1 MMMHMNGRVLMP
13 SIYTTIVGVF
23 MNLEVGIKW
32 GGGKFVD
39 LKVASTYT
47 TNFLQVLSILFF

>member
-1 MMMHMNGRVLMP
+1 MNGRVLMP